1 MATTASHVERWRDEP
16 LRSPSAPDSFWGGLA
31 YATRGVWE
39 RRDLLG
45 LLARRELKAKYKDS
59 ALGLLWGLARPLTQL
74 VIYYVVIG
82 QVLGAARAI
91 PQFAIFVFAGL
102 TAWGIFSE
110 SLSASTASIVNNS
123 GLIKKVNLPRQIF
136 PLSAS
141 IGTLF
146 NVGIQFGI
154 LVLATIVLGQFPLS
168 WNLLL
173 LPLAFAVL
181 WVFSLALGM
190 ILAAVNVY
198 LRDLTHLVEVL
209 LVILF
214 WASPIVYSFP
224 FVAQAAGGGWLV
236 EAYLASPITLGVLGF
251 EKAMWVAG
259 ADQVWPDM
267 LELRLALAL
276 LGSLVLLLVAQRV
289 FTKLEGN
296 FAQEL

>member
-1 MATTASHVERWRDEP
+1 MATITRLERWRDEP
-16 LRSPSAPDSFWGGLA
+16 LRSPSAPDSFWGSLA
-31 YATRGVWE
+31 YAVREVWR
-39 RRDLLG
+39 RRDLVG

-82 QVLGAARAI
+82 QVLGAARSI

-110 SLSASTASIVNNS
+110 TLSASTSSIVNNA
-123 GLIKKVNLPRQIF
+123 GLIKKINLPRQIF

-173 LPLAFAVL
+173 LPLAFGVL
-181 WVFSLALGM
+181 WIFALAIGM

-209 LVILF
+209 LVIMF
-214 WASPIVYSFP
+214 WASPIVYSFA
-224 FVAQAAGGGWLV
+224 FVAQALGDGWLV
-236 EAYLASPITLGVLGF
+236 EVYLASPITLGVLGF
-251 EKAMWVAG
+251 EKAMWAAG
-259 ADQVWPDM
+259 ADQTWPDM
-267 LELRLALAL
+267 LEIRLGVALVA
-276 LGSLVLLLVAQRV
+276 SLILLLVAQRV